1 MSKIL
6 KDYELI
12 MEGETLYDGEKTLL
26 VNILRS
32 ESKEENKELADALES
47 VPSSLQKFIISYIE
61 SYKNKTEK
69 KHKEKERGAFEEAK
83 KKGYAEGF
91 NEGRK
96 EALRTME
103 EGIKNIFKASE
114 SIEQFKNEL
123 YGDVKQDVI
132 NLSLNIAKTIVKSET
147 AANSD
152 LIVQIIADAINKSSE
167 AVNFTICLN
176 PGDYGVLNKNPRAV
190 KDFIAREVNI
200 DFLPDAGLSPG
211 DTLIKTDF
219 GEIDARIETQ
229 LEQIKKIFTKV
240 APD

>member
-6 KDYELI
+6 KDYELN

-32 ESKEENKELADALES
+32 ESGEENKELAAALES
-47 VPSSLQKFIISYIE
+47 VSPSLQKFIISYIE

-69 KHKEKERGAFEEAK
+69 KHKEKEFGVFEEAK
-83 KKGYAEGF
+83 KKGYSEGF

-96 EALRTME
+96 EALKSME
-103 EGIKNIFKASE
+103 EGIENIFKGSE
-114 SIEQFKNEL
+114 SIDMFKNEL

-152 LIVQIIADAINKSSE
+152 LIVQIIADAINKSSD

-176 PGDYGVLNKNPRAV
+176 PADYNVLNKNPETV
-190 KDFIAREVNI
+190 KNFIAREANI
-200 DFLPDAGLSPG
+200 DFLPDANLLPG
-211 DTLIKTDF
+211 DTVIKTDF